1 MHRHLLIELN
11 SKEIFQFL
19 KIQYNVLNV
28 LTGEFCNMYITKLL
42 EDHRIPTNID
52 INERLWAGRFYA
64 IGASLRFICRSRL
77 YFKSGQIARPMRITR
92 ARAHK
97 TFEKHPTF
105 RAHKLCLVEKEKSLD
120 VQVYSRISKTIKKL

>member
-1 MHRHLLIELN
+1 
-11 SKEIFQFL
+11 
-19 KIQYNVLNV
+19 
-28 LTGEFCNMYITKLL
+28 MYITKPL

-52 INERLWAGRFYA
+52 INERLWTGRFYA

-77 YFKSGQIARPMRITR
+77 LYLYFRSGQIARPMRITR
-92 ARAHK
+92 ASAHK

-120 VQVYSRISKTIKKL
+120 LQAYSRIRKTIKKL